1 MRTLSHLWRS
11 LEAIPG
17 LLAIPAFWEACCGP
31 DIDLVRP
38 HLRVTDTEGSLYP
51 CPKPHVGYC
60 PRRIVDYGNGEFA
73 AICRDPYE
81 ICERVP
87 LTQRDVLLQQ
97 LDVASFTGMLAGP
110 LAIRW
115 QQPVERGDH
124 TWGIGLSTHRE
135 SLNRPVFLFL
145 LPSTERFVASLQRLL
160 LRIPGP
166 CLVVA
171 PTSRHRTVEVQEMLQ
186 DRGISFLALEEY
198 LRIDDAGRLVSTDP
212 QEAAAEVR
220 ATPKDDRARAV
231 KEFLARHQC
240 KVKDIQEAAAIHQAD
255 YYKWLNGSIP
265 DHYSTCVAIEKVLV
279 AGLPKRGKRALS

>member
-1 MRTLSHLWRS
+1 MRHLSHLWRS
-11 LEAIPG
+11 LETIPG
-17 LLAIPAFWEACCGP
+17 LLAIPAFWDASCGP
-31 DIDLVRP
+31 DIDLIRP

-73 AICRDPYE
+73 AICRDPYD
-81 ICERVP
+81 ICERVT

-97 LDVASFTGMLAGP
+97 LDIASFTQVLARP
-110 LAIRW
+110 LSIRW
-115 QQPVERGDH
+115 QQPVERGDY
-124 TWGIGLSTHRE
+124 TWGIGLSSHRE
-135 SLNRPVFLFL
+135 SLNHPVFLFL

-160 LRIPGP
+160 SRIPGP
-166 CLVVA
+166 CLVMA
-171 PTSRHRTVEVQEMLQ
+171 PTSRHRTVDVQEMLQ

-212 QEAAAEVR
+212 QEAAAKVR
-220 ATPKDDRARAV
+220 ATPKDDRARVV

-240 KVKDIQEAAAIHQAD
+240 KVKDIQEAAGVHEAD

-265 DHYSTCVAIEKVLV
+265 DHYSTCVAIEKVL
-279 AGLPKRGKRALS
+279 ATGLPKCGKRTLS

>member
-11 LEAIPG
+11 LEVIPG

-51 CPKPHVGYC
+51 CPKPHAGYC
-60 PRRIVDYGNGEFA
+60 PRRIVNYGNGEFA

-110 LAIRW
+110 LGIRW

-124 TWGIGLSTHRE
+124 TWGIGISTHRE

-145 LPSTERFVASLQRLL
+145 LPSTERFVSSLQRLL

-166 CLVVA
+166 CLVMA

-212 QEAAAEVR
+212 QEAAAKVR
-220 ATPKDDRARAV
+220 ATPKDDRARVV

-279 AGLPKRGKRALS
+279 AGFPKRGKRALS